1 MSCVRDV
8 VEVVARALAIQP
20 DQVTVSETTNR
31 GGTLIELHTAPG
43 ELGRVIGRQ
52 GRTANAIRALPW
64 PARSPSET
72 ARRSRSNFATV
83 PWSTNGE

>member
-20 DQVTVSETTNR
+20 DQVSVSETTHR

-52 GRTANAIRALPW
+52 GRTANAIRAL
-64 PARSPSET
+64 ASAVAERDGAEV
-72 ARRSRSNFATV
+72 TV
-83 PWSTNGE
+83 EFRDRPLEHER